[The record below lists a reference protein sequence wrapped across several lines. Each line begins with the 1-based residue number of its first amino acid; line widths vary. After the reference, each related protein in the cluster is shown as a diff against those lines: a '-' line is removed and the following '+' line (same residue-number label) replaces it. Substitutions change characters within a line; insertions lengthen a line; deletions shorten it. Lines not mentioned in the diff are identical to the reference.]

1 MGFID
6 PLAVSSSQ
14 LGTLFM
20 NSDVHTTEPFH
31 SDNTVIVIDW
41 TAGSIIILILTS
53 LLLNIDIRGV
63 LTLTPYQQHVQLGCS
78 RQLVEEDTLIYWI
91 ITRGTHFWITHWCIR
106 HSEVTYY
113 SC

>member
-6 PLAVSSSQ
+6 PLDVLSTQ

-20 NSDVHTTEPFH
+20 NSDVDTTEPFH
-31 SDNTVIVIDW
+31 RDNTVIEIDW

-63 LTLTPYQQHVQLGCS
+63 LTLTPYQQHVQVGCI
-78 RQLVEEDTLIYWI
+78 RQSVEEDTLIYWI
-91 ITRGTHFWITHWCIR
+91 ITRGTHFWITHW
-106 HSEVTYY
+106 
-113 SC
+113 